1 MSEKMGPIISTN
13 GLVFCVDAAN
23 PQSIVSGQTIWKDLT
38 FNTTGGT
45 LVNGVGFS
53 GSGISSALSFDGTD
67 DFVRIS
73 SDQPFTPTN
82 GFSVTSWVNPT
93 DITFQRYTE
102 ITRRQGGGG
111 LPTYLLSF
119 QEYGDIISFGL
130 KTTSTYNELDIQI
143 KSGGTNTW
151 TSYIGTWDGT
161 NKRLYR
167 NGSNIGQNAQI
178 GTISDDSGSITNI
191 GSLPNLNSEY
201 FRGRISQ
208 VQMYNRGLSPFE
220 VYQNYN
226 AIKSRYGIPDIVTG
240 GLVLNLDAGN
250 PYSYNPDNTGST
262 VWTDVSYTS
271 TGGTL
276 VNGTYYTGGTMTF
289 DGVDDY
295 VDTTYTASTGNNFS
309 FGAVCK
315 PTDVGQSLGSDIIAK
330 NYSSDNP
337 YVSWGV
343 DFLSDRTFR
352 LTVADGSNF
361 SFITSTPQTL
371 NQIYYLFV
379 TYQNKVLTAYINGAV
394 IGTKTNTDDPVYN
407 NQTISLGV
415 WKGSPPNNYFVGNI
429 YLGQVYNRALSTTE
443 VQQNF
448 NALRGRYGI

>member
-1 MSEKMGPIISTN
+1 MAEKMGPIISTN

-45 LVNGVGFS
+45 LTNGVGFS
-53 GSGISSALSFDGTD
+53 GTGVSSGLLFDGTD
-67 DFVRIS
+67 DYVR
-73 SDQPFTPTN
+73 N
-82 GFSVTSWVNPT
+82 VT
-93 DITFQRYTE
+93 DITTTNQISVNAWFKPTSINNFQHIVDSSNNTWHLAILNTNNIYFWDGLVFQRSGAIVTANSNLMATGVKTDTTNRIYLNGSLSE
-102 ITRRQGGGG
+102 S
-111 LPTYLLSF
+111 LNSANSVPTNNVNIGRW
-119 QEYGDIISFGL
+119 Q
-130 KTTSTYNELDIQI
+130 
-143 KSGGTNTW
+143 GTNTGS
-151 TSYIGTWDGT
+151 TPSRYFTGTTYGV
-161 NKRLYR
+161 
-167 NGSNIGQNAQI
+167 QI
-178 GTISDDSGSITNI
+178 
-191 GSLPNLNSEY
+191 
-201 FRGRISQ
+201 
-208 VQMYNRGLSPFE
+208 YNRGLSPFE
-220 VYQNYN
+220 VYQNFN
-226 AIKSRYGIPDIVTG
+226 AMKGRYGIPDIVTG

-271 TGGTL
+271 SGATL
-276 VNGTYYTGGTMTF
+276 INGTYYSGGTMVF
-289 DGVDDY
+289 DGVDNY

-330 NYSSDNP
+330 NYSSSNP
-337 YVSWGV
+337 FVSWGI

-352 LTVADGSNF
+352 LTVADGGNF
-361 SFITSTPQTL
+361 SFITSAPQTL

-379 TYQNKVLTAYINGAV
+379 TYQNKVLTAYINGVV
-394 IGTKTNTDDPVYN
+394 IGTKTNTDDPIYS

-429 YLGQVYNRALSTTE
+429 YLGQVYNRALSATE